1 MAPMP
6 LFWSGILSKTSKWD
20 AISALEEELSLIS
33 TG

>member
-6 LFWSGILSKTSKWD
+6 LFWSGILSKTLNWD
-20 AISALEEELSLIS
+20 AVSALGEELSLIS